1 MAAKTEI
8 ILSRIRDG
16 GQRRCAELRGRGAE
30 SNAASWYEANGFVV
44 LARRLRTGGG
54 ELDLIVAD
62 SALVIFVEV
71 KTRRH
76 LRDAAESVSRR
87 QQRRLADAAE
97 IALAEHPDWRR
108 DGTRFDVVLLV
119 GDALIPIEDA
129 FRPDGN

>member
-1 MAAKTEI
+1 MTTKDNIALLNLQNLAK
-8 ILSRIRDG
+8 
-16 GQRRCAELRGRGAE
+16 RRRAERRGRDAE
-30 SNAASWYEANGFVV
+30 STVASWYEGKAFVV
-44 LARRLRTGGG
+44 LARRLRTQGG

-62 SALVIFVEV
+62 HALLIFVEV

-76 LRDAAESVSRR
+76 LRDAAESVSPR

-129 FRPDGN
+129 FRPGD